1 MTSRYEMIS
10 KTEGEILLETMI
22 IPKKGYDTGV
32 WLGSLFLILLN
43 FLQIYTLKNLLCLLV
58 IVKLAIMSAC
68 GKRTQKIWEQ
78 SKFWEEENKS

>member
-32 WLGSLFLILLN
+32 
-43 FLQIYTLKNLLCLLV
+43 
-58 IVKLAIMSAC
+58 
-68 GKRTQKIWEQ
+68 
-78 SKFWEEENKS
+78 